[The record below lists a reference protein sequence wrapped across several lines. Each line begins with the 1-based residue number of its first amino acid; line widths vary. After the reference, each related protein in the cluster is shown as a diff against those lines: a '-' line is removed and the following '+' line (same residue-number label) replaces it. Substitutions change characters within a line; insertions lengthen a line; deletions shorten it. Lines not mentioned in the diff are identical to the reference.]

1 MSVDVEIH
9 QDGTLELHGY
19 DQEYDET
26 FSVLS
31 GEPISECGEIIE
43 YWDRSQSVIIDLWL
57 TPTKEFRFMLALDV
71 IERFYQRGLL
81 DECYSEDLGDEFVSK
96 HISLIV
102 ELIKNLRDYFLSGT
116 GPSFSSIVNKATN
129 EISKLESQVTYN
141 HLHHGSVV
149 AMGYAFGYFMDQIYE
164 FFDYSRLDNIEEQE
178 HGIVSST
185 ARGIALATAHAVTK
199 SIKNTEDYRQ
209 VLKAEIL
216 WFIRRFVDTMEAYQ
230 AGLPWPDLGVTP

>member
-31 GEPISECGEIIE
+31 GEPISECGGIAEH
-43 YWDRSQSVIIDLWL
+43 WDRSPSIVIDIWL
-57 TPTKEFRFMLALDV
+57 TPTKEFRFILALDT

-81 DECYSEDLGDEFVSK
+81 DKCYNEDLGDEFISK

-102 ELIKNLRDYFLSGT
+102 EFVKNLRDHFSLGSKQSG
-116 GPSFSSIVNKATN
+116 SNIANKTIN
-129 EISKLESQVTYN
+129 EIVRLESQVTYN
-141 HLHHGSVV
+141 HLHHGQAV
-149 AMGYAFGYFMDQIYE
+149 AMGYAFGHFMDQIYE
-164 FFDYSRLDNIEEQE
+164 LFNYIREDEIEE
-178 HGIVSST
+178 HGIASGT
-185 ARGIALATAHAVTK
+185 ATGIALATAYAITE
-199 SIKNTEDYRQ
+199 SAKNTEDYRQ

-216 WFIRRFVDTMEAYQ
+216 WFIRRFVDTLEAYQ